1 MEISGRRWT
10 EHAQTFLEGAL
21 AAFWPPTC
29 ILCGCAGRAPA
40 VDLCADCEA
49 DLICN
54 EPSCSICAEPLMA
67 ATTAQCGACI
77 KRKPR
82 FDHVICAFRY
92 AYPLDHLIRGLK
104 YRNAV
109 SYARVLGDLL
119 ATRVRR
125 EDEKLPELMIPVPL
139 ATGRFQERGYNQALE
154 LGRRL
159 ERQLRVPMRT
169 DVIVRT
175 RETPEQAGLDQK
187 RRRKNIRGAFE
198 AVSTFAARHIAI
210 VDDVVTTGSTAN
222 EVAKVLKR
230 AGARRVEVWAVARAA
245 KQSLVT

>member
-1 MEISGRRWT
+1 MEISSRRWT
-10 EHAQTFLEGAL
+10 QLTRAFLDGTL
-21 AAFWPPTC
+21 ATFWPPTC
-29 ILCGCAGRAPA
+29 ILCGCDGQIPTR
-40 VDLCADCEA
+40 DLCVDCEA
-49 DLICN
+49 DLIGN

-67 ATTAQCGACI
+67 ATTAHCGACI

-82 FDHVICAFRY
+82 FDRVICAFRY
-92 AYPLDHLIRGLK
+92 TYPLDHLIRGLK
-104 YRNAV
+104 YRNAA

-119 ATRVRR
+119 AMRIRHR
-125 EDEKLPELMIPVPL
+125 HEHLPELIIPVPL
-139 ATGRFQERGYNQALE
+139 ATGRFRERGFNQALE
-154 LGRRL
+154 LGRQL
-159 ERQLRVPMRT
+159 ERHLRVPMRT

-187 RRRKNIRGAFE
+187 TRRKNIRGAFE
-198 AVSTFAARHIAI
+198 AVNTLAERHVAV

-245 KQSLVT
+245 KQSLIT

>member
-1 MEISGRRWT
+1 MEISSRRWT
-10 EHAQTFLEGAL
+10 KHARAFLDGAL
-21 AAFWPPTC
+21 ATFWPPTC
-29 ILCGCAGRAPA
+29 VLCGCGGRSPA
-40 VDLCADCEA
+40 LDLCAECEA
-49 DLICN
+49 DLIGN

-82 FDHVICAFRY
+82 FDRAICAFRY
-92 AYPLDHLIRGLK
+92 GYPLDHLIRGLK

-119 ATRVRR
+119 AMRIQHQHER
-125 EDEKLPELMIPVPL
+125 LPELIIPVPL
-139 ATGRFQERGYNQALE
+139 ATGRFRERGFNQALE
-154 LGRRL
+154 LGRQL
-159 ERQLRVPMRT
+159 EKQLRLPMRT

-187 RRRKNIRGAFE
+187 RRRKNIRGAFQ
-198 AVSTFAARHIAI
+198 VVGTLAARHIAL